1 MATSPA
7 FDFICAEL
15 EARTPLS
22 QLEARGTVR
31 IALKSAGLQASNVD
45 THQMCVVLAKV
56 LPAELDQPAV
66 PRAAELCEEL
76 ARDLSEQSLE
86 EVRSPTPDSV
96 FKRLGG

>member
-15 EARTPLS
+15 EARTPLT

-31 IALKSAGLQASNVD
+31 IALKSAGLEASTVD
-45 THQMCVVLAKV
+45 AQMCVVLAKV
-56 LPAELDQPAV
+56 LPAELDQRAV

-76 ARDLSEQSLE
+76 ARDLSEQGLE